1 MYTSSDTARIAILR
15 KVPLAILAGVAA
27 LTFAG
32 AAQADPPW
40 KRGKKHRHHHHYYYD
55 RDYVVV
61 KPRYRAP
68 RTVYVVPEPVMVYPQ
83 PYGYGP
89 SYPPS
94 VNFNFSLPMR

>member
-1 MYTSSDTARIAILR
+1 MFASADSARTALLWKA
-15 KVPLAILAGVAA
+15 PLAILAGVAA

-40 KRGKKHRHHHHYYYD
+40 KKRWKHHHYYEPN
-55 RDYVVV
+55 YVVV
-61 KPRYRAP
+61 KPRYYRP
-68 RTVYVVPEPVMVYPQ
+68 PPPVYVVPEPVMVYPQ
-83 PYGYGP
+83 PYSYGP

>member
-1 MYTSSDTARIAILR
+1 MYASSDRARTALFWKAS
-15 KVPLAILAGVAA
+15 LAVLAGVAA

-40 KRGKKHRHHHHYYYD
+40 KRHKHKHYHSYSYEP
-55 RDYVVV
+55 DYVVV
-61 KPRYRAP
+61 KPRYRPP

-83 PYGYGP
+83 PYSYGP
-89 SYPPS
+89 AYPPS

>member
-1 MYTSSDTARIAILR
+1 MLGNAKSGRTANWWKVSVAILSG
-15 KVPLAILAGVAA
+15 LAA
-27 LTFAG
+27 LSIAG
-32 AAQADPPW
+32 GAQADNW
-40 KRGKKHRHHHHYYYD
+40 KKHRHHHHHHYYD

-83 PYGYGP
+83 PYSYGP
-89 SYPPS
+89 AYPPS